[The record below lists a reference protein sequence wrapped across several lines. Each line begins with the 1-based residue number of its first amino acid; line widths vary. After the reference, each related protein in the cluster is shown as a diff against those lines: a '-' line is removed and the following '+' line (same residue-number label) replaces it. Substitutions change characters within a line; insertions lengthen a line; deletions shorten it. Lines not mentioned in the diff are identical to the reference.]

1 MNTLRN
7 FLYGLAIL
15 GIIFLVGTISFRSA
29 EKIEVFESFYYVLL
43 TITTV
48 GSTYIPKTLR
58 GKIITMFILFFGIG
72 TVLYIATFLTR
83 TLVEGESKR
92 LIQDI
97 RRGITRMKRLREHI
111 IVCGYGRTGK
121 HICDTLNEKN
131 LRHVVIEKS
140 TEKCRVLLER
150 GENVIQGDA
159 VDPQILKE
167 AGIEYARCLV
177 ATLGDDADNIYLIMT
192 SKDINPKIL
201 LAARAQEEAAVA
213 RLKSVGAEIV
223 VQPQIEGGKQL
234 VKSILNKEEDNS
246 EGHTTS

>member
-1 MNTLRN
+1 MTAIRS
-7 FLYGLAIL
+7 FLYGLAVL
-15 GIIFLVGTISFRSA
+15 GIIFLLGTVSFSIT
-29 EKIEVFESFYYVLL
+29 EKIDMFESFYYVLL

-48 GSTYIPKTLR
+48 GSFYIPKTLI
-58 GKIITMFILFFGIG
+58 GKLITMFILFFGIG
-72 TVLYIATFLTR
+72 AVLYIATFLTR
-83 TLVEGESKR
+83 ILVEGESKR

-97 RRGITRMKRLREHI
+97 KRGIIRMKKLKGHI

-131 LRHVVIEKS
+131 LSHVVVEKS
-140 TEKCRVLLER
+140 TEKCRVLLDR

-159 VDPQILKE
+159 VDPLILKE
-167 AGIEYARCLV
+167 AGIENARCLV

-192 SKDINPKIL
+192 SKEINPKLL

-213 RLKSVGAEIV
+213 RLKNVGADIV

-234 VKSILNKEEDNS
+234 VKSVLKMEEK
-246 EGHTTS
+246 